1 MTVVQPNSISGI
13 NSITVQ
19 SGEGLSIHKSDG
31 SLIREIVSAAGI
43 ATYDGI
49 KVGTAGTIS
58 NIGNAALAGIVTAN
72 GGVIVGAAATIYANG
87 NATFSGVTTAKAT
100 DLQTGPLNVGTA
112 ATISANGN
120 ATFSGIVTAT
130 SFVGSGANLTGI
142 PALTGSTNNT
152 LVTVTGSNAIAGEAN
167 LTYDGTNLD
176 LVTDANNEGIRAISN
191 GNSYPVF
198 ELDSDRGGAGNTIG
212 KLVSKWNNT
221 AVASI
226 QFITGTDTT
235 NKDDAYI
242 VFNTASAGTPTERV
256 RITTTGLV
264 GIGTDA
270 PGETLEVG
278 LGGDIKLKTGVSA
291 ATTKRIY
298 ALGGTGSYSVG
309 SSGGSAVAFVRDASN
324 NDAIAFET
332 HVQGSSHAERMRLD
346 SSGRLIIGH
355 TATDDR
361 DGYDSS
367 LQVSGTGGDDSSV
380 SIGRW
385 SGDASAAG
393 LVLSKSRN
401 GTIGSHTVV
410 QANDLLGVIQFQ
422 GDDGTNY
429 HAGAQI
435 QAKVESGVGNDDIP
449 TSLLFATNAGGTG
462 TTTALTIDS
471 SQNATFAG
479 TVSDSK
485 GELRTLTVN
494 AKGSDYTLVVGDAGK
509 FIRRTGGNVTI
520 PDDVFS
526 TGNMVT
532 ILNDAGSS
540 MTITAGTGFS
550 LYNTADA
557 ATGSR
562 TLAARGMAT
571 ILFNSTEQGYISGAG
586 LS

>member
-1 MTVVQPNSISGI
+1 MAAITHRGI
-13 NSITVQ
+13 
-19 SGEGLSIHKSDG
+19 
-31 SLIREIVSAAGI
+31 
-43 ATYDGI
+43 TY
-49 KVGTAGTIS
+49 
-58 NIGNAALAGIVTAN
+58 
-72 GGVIVGAAATIYANG
+72 
-87 NATFSGVTTAKAT
+87 
-100 DLQTGPLNVGTA
+100 
-112 ATISANGN
+112 
-120 ATFSGIVTAT
+120 
-130 SFVGSGANLTGI
+130 
-142 PALTGSTNNT
+142 
-152 LVTVTGSNAIAGEAN
+152 
-167 LTYDGTNLD
+167 
-176 LVTDANNEGIRAISN
+176 
-191 GNSYPVF
+191 
-198 ELDSDRGGAGNTIG
+198 
-212 KLVSKWNNT
+212 
-221 AVASI
+221 
-226 QFITGTDTT
+226 
-235 NKDDAYI
+235 
-242 VFNTASAGTPTERV
+242 TASAGTPTERV

-532 ILNDAGSS
+532 ILNVIFAILLSIIL
-540 MTITAGTGFS
+540 ITP
-550 LYNTADA
+550 LVLLVILLN
-557 ATGSR
+557 R
-562 TLAARGMAT
+562 TNIKPSTDPTVIKKLEDMDAT
-571 ILFNSTEQGYISGAG
+571 IASDTNNALDQVSSKLEDFETRIAELEDQRVNVKGFKK
-586 LS
+586 

>member
-1 MTVVQPNSISGI
+1 MTVVQPNSIAGI
-13 NSITVQ
+13 NSITVL
-19 SGEGLSIHKSDG
+19 SGDSLSIHKSDG

-49 KVGTAGTIS
+49 KVASGGTVTSA
-58 NIGNAALAGIVTAN
+58 GNAAFAGIVTAN
-72 GGVIVGAAATIYANG
+72 GGLVVGAAATIK
-87 NATFSGVTTAKAT
+87 T
-100 DLQTGPLNVGTA
+100 
-112 ATISANGN
+112 NGN

-191 GNSYPVF
+191 GNSYPVL
-198 ELDSDRGGAGNTIG
+198 ELDSDRSGAGNTIG

-226 QFITGTDTT
+226 SFVSGDDTS
-235 NKDDAYI
+235 NKDDAYMA
-242 VFNTASAGTPTERV
+242 FNTAAAGTPTERL
-256 RITTTGLV
+256 RITSAGLV
-264 GIGTDA
+264 GIGTDT

-278 LGGDIKLKTGVSA
+278 LGGDIKLKTGVTA

-309 SSGGSAVAFVRDASN
+309 SSGGSAVAFVRDSSN

-332 HVQGSSHAERMRLD
+332 HVQGSSHAERVRID
-346 SSGRLIIGH
+346 SSGRLIVGH

-367 LQVSGTGGDDSSV
+367 LQVSGTGGDDSSA

-385 SGDASAAG
+385 SGDASAPG
-393 LVLSKSRN
+393 LILSKSRN

-410 QANDLLGVIQFQ
+410 QANDILGLIQFQ
-422 GDDGTNY
+422 GDDGSNY
-429 HAGAQI
+429 HAGASI

-449 TSLLFATNAGGTG
+449 TSLIFGTNAGGTG